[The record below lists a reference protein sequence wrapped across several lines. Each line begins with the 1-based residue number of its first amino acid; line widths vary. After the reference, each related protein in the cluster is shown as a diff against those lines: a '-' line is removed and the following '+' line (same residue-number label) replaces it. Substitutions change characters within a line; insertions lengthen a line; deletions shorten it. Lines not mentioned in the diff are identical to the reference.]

1 MFIDA
6 IIAIIIII
14 IIVVFTIII
23 NSTNMLSCQKNK
35 IQTRFWWTKLDVF
48 LSKQRGSRKK
58 SKIKKLIQRPVVMV
72 LALIV
77 VRFRWCTV
85 DDALCIDPFFSTMP
99 GGKLSSWRNLD
110 QRLRGGWWGGEVGWW
125 HLIQQSLHSRGD
137 DFKVGALSVTHWWS
151 KSLCFLVQWCNN
163 AGNGRVV
170 LAHLVRCRLSW
181 IIDALRPGSPM
192 ISDHLQYNMR
202 SSTIWGQLKGQH
214 LNQLEHSG
222 WVKISK
228 LAVLC
233 LWIW

>member
-35 IQTRFWWTKLDVF
+35 IQTRFWWTKLGVF
-48 LSKQRGSRKK
+48 LSKQMGSRKK

-110 QRLRGGWWGGEVGWW
+110 QRLRGGWWCGEVGWW
-125 HLIQQSLHSRGD
+125 HLIQSLHSRGD

-170 LAHLVRCRLSW
+170 LANSVWCMFSW
-181 IIDALRPGSPM
+181 IIDALHPGSPM

-214 LNQLEHSG
+214 LNQLEHTG
-222 WVKISK
+222 RVKIS
-228 LAVLC
+228 
-233 LWIW
+233 

>member
-35 IQTRFWWTKLDVF
+35 IQTRFWWTKLGVF
-48 LSKQRGSRKK
+48 LSKQMGSRKK

-125 HLIQQSLHSRGD
+125 HLIQSLHSRGD

-163 AGNGRVV
+163 AGNERVV
-170 LAHLVRCRLSW
+170 LAHLDYWCIASRQSND
-181 IIDALRPGSPM
+181 IGP
-192 ISDHLQYNMR
+192 
-202 SSTIWGQLKGQH
+202 
-214 LNQLEHSG
+214 
-222 WVKISK
+222 
-228 LAVLC
+228 LA
-233 LWIW
+233 I